1 MTSIYTK
8 KSILRCGTPA
18 PETAAG
24 AASFVFGSKP
34 HRTGAM
40 ATHSTIGNVILQPD
54 QYPTLHVRALDFEI
68 TPEAAYPVI
77 AAGARYAYWLDS
89 AREESPM
96 SRVSYV
102 GVVPHWAAVLR
113 IENAREATNTTPWD
127 ALDTALA
134 SMPEPDS
141 IAELPEGLRG
151 GYVGYLGYE
160 ARAAL
165 HPGRIGYTPRHT
177 AQTPDSL
184 WMPAVR
190 YLTYEH
196 ETRRAWLLGD
206 KPWFEKI
213 EPRLRE
219 LARDSWREIPGDNAH
234 GGGKPLSQHVEHLL
248 FEAPE
253 RESYCADI
261 ERAQWHIYEGNS
273 YEVCLSAESTARVE
287 HPLTPDQLFELYRTQ
302 RRHNPAPYAAY
313 LRCGDFS
320 VLSSSPE
327 RFLMVDTHGNAETKP
342 IKGTCPRGAN
352 PQEDAA
358 AAHWLQHDA
367 KTRAEN
373 LMIVDLL
380 RNDLSTVS
388 DPASVQVPVLM
399 GVESY
404 ATVHQLVSTVTA
416 RLKPEISAVH
426 AGAACFPGGSM
437 TGAPKP
443 STMNIIEDLEARPRG
458 VYSGALGF
466 FSADGGANLSIVIRT
481 LVAHDDGLITLAA
494 GGAIVADSDP
504 NAEYEEML
512 TKLRAALP
520 PSVGHIVEKGVSK
533 QNVAAIA
540 NRESP
545 GIL

>member
-1 MTSIYTK
+1 M
-8 KSILRCGTPA
+8 
-18 PETAAG
+18 AAG
-24 AASFVFGSKP
+24 AVSFVFGSKP
-34 HRTGAM
+34 RRSRPT

-77 AAGARYAYWLDS
+77 AADAQYAYWLDS

-113 IENAREATNTTPWD
+113 IENACEATNSTLWD
-127 ALDTALA
+127 VLDTALT
-134 SMPEPDS
+134 SMPEPDN

-151 GYVGYLGYE
+151 GYVGYFGYE

-165 HPGRIGYTPRHT
+165 HPGRIGYAPRHT

-206 KPWFEKI
+206 EPWLEEI

-219 LARDSWREIPGDNAH
+219 LAREDSLSEIPGDNALSCD
-234 GGGKPLSQHVEHLL
+234 KPSPQLR

-327 RFLMVDTHGNAETKP
+327 RFLMVDTQGNAETKP

-352 PQEDAA
+352 PQDDAA
-358 AAHWLQHDA
+358 AAHWLHHDA

-426 AGAACFPGGSM
+426 ASAACFPGGSM

-481 LVAHDDGLITLAA
+481 LIAHDNGLITLAA

-520 PSVGHIVEKGVSK
+520 PSVGRIVEKGVSK
-533 QNVAAIA
+533 QSVAATD
-540 NRESP
+540 RENS
-545 GIL
+545 GVS

>member
-1 MTSIYTK
+1 MYIAKTTYK
-8 KSILRCGTPA
+8 DAA
-18 PETAAG
+18 PQPPEMAAG

-34 HRTGAM
+34 HCSRPT

-54 QYPTLHVRALDFEI
+54 QYPTLHVRALNFEI
-68 TPEAAYPVI
+68 MPEAAYPVI

-113 IENAREATNTTPWD
+113 IENACEATNTTPWD

-134 SMPEPDS
+134 SMSEPDD

-151 GYVGYLGYE
+151 GYVGYFGYE

-177 AQTPDSL
+177 VQTPDSL

-190 YLTYEH
+190 YLVYEH
-196 ETRRAWLLGD
+196 ETHRAWLLGD
-206 KPWFEKI
+206 KPWLEKI

-234 GGGKPLSQHVEHLL
+234 DGDKPLSQHVEHLR

-273 YEVCLSAESTARVE
+273 YEVCLSAESTARLE

-352 PQEDAA
+352 PQDDAA

-426 AGAACFPGGSM
+426 ASAACFPGGSM

-481 LVAHDDGLITLAA
+481 LVAHDNGLITLAA

-520 PSVGHIVEKGVSK
+520 PSMGRIVEKGVSK
-533 QNVAAIA
+533 QSVAATD
-540 NRESP
+540 RENS
-545 GIL
+545 GVS

>member
-1 MTSIYTK
+1 M
-8 KSILRCGTPA
+8 
-18 PETAAG
+18 AAG
-24 AASFVFGSKP
+24 VASFVFGSKP
-34 HRTGAM
+34 RRSRPT

-113 IENAREATNTTPWD
+113 IENAREATNMTPWD

-134 SMPEPDS
+134 SVPKPDN

-151 GYVGYLGYE
+151 GYVGYFGYE

-206 KPWFEKI
+206 EPWLEEI
-213 EPRLRE
+213 EPLLRE
-219 LARDSWREIPGDNAH
+219 LAREDSLRDEVQSSNAPSGD
-234 GGGKPLSQHVEHLL
+234 KPLIQHVEHLR

-261 ERAQWHIYEGNS
+261 ERAQRHIYEGNS

-352 PQEDAA
+352 PQDDAA
-358 AAHWLQHDA
+358 AAHWLHHDA

-426 AGAACFPGGSM
+426 ASAACFPGGSM

-481 LVAHDDGLITLAA
+481 LVAHDNGLITLAA

-520 PSVGHIVEKGVSK
+520 PSVGRIVEKGVSE
-533 QNVAAIA
+533 QSVAATDQE
-540 NRESP
+540 NS
-545 GIL
+545 GVS

>member
-1 MTSIYTK
+1 M
-8 KSILRCGTPA
+8 
-18 PETAAG
+18 AAG

-34 HRTGAM
+34 HCSRPT

-68 TPEAAYPVI
+68 MPEAAYPVI

-102 GVVPHWAAVLR
+102 GVVPHWVAVLR

-134 SMPEPDS
+134 SMPEPDD

-151 GYVGYLGYE
+151 GYVGYFGYE

-190 YLTYEH
+190 YLVYEH

-206 KPWFEKI
+206 EPWIEEI

-219 LARDSWREIPGDNAH
+219 LAQEDSLCDEILSDNAH
-234 GGGKPLSQHVEHLL
+234 GGDKPLSQHVEYLR
-248 FEAPE
+248 FEAPDC
-253 RESYCADI
+253 ESYCADI

-352 PQEDAA
+352 PQDDAA
-358 AAHWLQHDA
+358 AAHRLRHDT

-426 AGAACFPGGSM
+426 ASAVCFPGGSM

-481 LVAHDDGLITLAA
+481 LVAHDNGLITLAA

-533 QNVAAIA
+533 QSVAATD
-540 NRESP
+540 RESP

>member
-1 MTSIYTK
+1 M
-8 KSILRCGTPA
+8 
-18 PETAAG
+18 AAG
-24 AASFVFGSKP
+24 ASSFVFGSKP
-34 HRTGAM
+34 RCSRPT

-68 TPEAAYPVI
+68 MPEAAYPVI
-77 AAGARYAYWLDS
+77 AADARYAYWLDS

-113 IENAREATNTTPWD
+113 IENACEATNPTPWD

-134 SMPEPDS
+134 SMPEPDD

-151 GYVGYLGYE
+151 GYVGYFGYE

-190 YLTYEH
+190 YLVYEH

-206 KPWFEKI
+206 EPWLEKI

-234 GGGKPLSQHVEHLL
+234 DGDKPLSQHVEHLL
-248 FEAPE
+248 FEAPDC
-253 RESYCADI
+253 ESYCADI

-302 RRHNPAPYAAY
+302 RKHNPAPYAAY

-352 PQEDAA
+352 PQDDAA

-426 AGAACFPGGSM
+426 ASAACFPGGSM

-466 FSADGGANLSIVIRT
+466 FSMDGGANLSIVIRT
-481 LVAHDDGLITLAA
+481 LVAHDNGLITLAA

-520 PSVGHIVEKGVSK
+520 PSVGRIVEKGASK
-533 QNVAAIA
+533 QSATAATD
-540 NRESP
+540 RESS

>member
-1 MTSIYTK
+1 MYIAKTIYK
-8 KSILRCGTPA
+8 DAVLPA

-34 HRTGAM
+34 HRSRPT

-54 QYPTLHVRALDFEI
+54 QYPTLHVRALDFAI
-68 TPEAAYPVI
+68 MPETAYPVI

-113 IENAREATNTTPWD
+113 IENAREATNPTPWD

-134 SMPEPDS
+134 SVPEPDN

-151 GYVGYLGYE
+151 GYVGYFGYE

-190 YLTYEH
+190 YLVYEH

-206 KPWFEKI
+206 EPWLEKI

-234 GGGKPLSQHVEHLL
+234 DGDKPLSQHVEHLL
-248 FEAPE
+248 FEAPDC
-253 RESYCADI
+253 ESYCADI
-261 ERAQWHIYEGNS
+261 EHAQWHIYEGNS

-352 PQEDAA
+352 PQDDAA
-358 AAHWLQHDA
+358 AAHRLRHDT

-426 AGAACFPGGSM
+426 ASAACFPGGSM

-443 STMNIIEDLEARPRG
+443 STMNIIENLEARPRG

-481 LVAHDDGLITLAA
+481 LVAHDNGLITLAA
-494 GGAIVADSDP
+494 GGAIVADSGP

-520 PSVGHIVEKGVSK
+520 PSVGRIVEKGVSK
-533 QNVAAIA
+533 QSVAATD
-540 NRESP
+540 RENS
-545 GIL
+545 GVL

>member
-1 MTSIYTK
+1 MYIAKTVYK
-8 KSILRCGTPA
+8 DAVLPA

-34 HRTGAM
+34 HRTGAT

-54 QYPTLHVRALDFEI
+54 QYPTLHVHALDFEI

-113 IENAREATNTTPWD
+113 IDNAREATNPTPWD

-134 SMPEPDS
+134 SVPEPDN

-151 GYVGYLGYE
+151 GYVGYFGYE
-160 ARAAL
+160 ARATL

-190 YLTYEH
+190 YLVYEH

-206 KPWFEKI
+206 EPWLNEI

-234 GGGKPLSQHVEHLL
+234 DGDKPLSQHVEHLL
-248 FEAPE
+248 FEAPDC
-253 RESYCADI
+253 ESYCADI

-327 RFLMVDTHGNAETKP
+327 RFLMVDTQGNAETKP

-352 PQEDAA
+352 PQDDAA

-426 AGAACFPGGSM
+426 ASAACFPGGSM

-481 LVAHDDGLITLAA
+481 LVAHDNGLITLAA

-504 NAEYEEML
+504 NTEYEEML

-520 PSVGHIVEKGVSK
+520 PSMGHIVEKGVSK
-533 QNVAAIA
+533 QSVATTD
-540 NRESP
+540 RESP

>member
-1 MTSIYTK
+1 MYIAKTVYK
-8 KSILRCGTPA
+8 DAVLPA

-34 HRTGAM
+34 HRSRPT

-113 IENAREATNTTPWD
+113 IENACEATNTTPWD

-134 SMPEPDS
+134 SMPEPDD

-151 GYVGYLGYE
+151 GYVGYFGYE

-190 YLTYEH
+190 YLVYEH
-196 ETRRAWLLGD
+196 ETHRAWLLGD
-206 KPWFEKI
+206 KPWFEEI

-219 LARDSWREIPGDNAH
+219 LVRDSWREIPGDNAH
-234 GGGKPLSQHVEHLL
+234 DGDKPLSQHVEHLL
-248 FEAPE
+248 FEAPDC
-253 RESYCADI
+253 ESYCADI

-302 RRHNPAPYAAY
+302 RKHNPAPYAAY

-358 AAHWLQHDA
+358 AAHRLRHDT

-416 RLKPEISAVH
+416 RLKPEISAMY
-426 AGAACFPGGSM
+426 ASAACFPGGSM

-481 LVAHDDGLITLAA
+481 LVAHDNGLITLAA

-520 PSVGHIVEKGVSK
+520 PSMGRIIEKGVSK
-533 QNVAAIA
+533 QSATAAA
-540 NRESP
+540 DRESS
-545 GIL
+545 GTL

>member
-1 MTSIYTK
+1 MYIAKTVYK
-8 KSILRCGTPA
+8 DAVLPA

-34 HRTGAM
+34 HRSRPT

-113 IENAREATNTTPWD
+113 IENACEATNPTPWD

-134 SMPEPDS
+134 SMPEPDD

-151 GYVGYLGYE
+151 GYVGYFGYE

-165 HPGRIGYTPRHT
+165 HPGRIGHTPRHT

-190 YLTYEH
+190 YLVYEH
-196 ETRRAWLLGD
+196 ETHRAWLLGD
-206 KPWFEKI
+206 KPWFEEI

-219 LARDSWREIPGDNAH
+219 LVRDSWREIPGDNAH
-234 GGGKPLSQHVEHLL
+234 DGDKPLSQHVEHLL
-248 FEAPE
+248 FEAPDC
-253 RESYCADI
+253 ESYCADI

-302 RRHNPAPYAAY
+302 RKHNPAPYAAY

-358 AAHWLQHDA
+358 AAHRLRHDT

-416 RLKPEISAVH
+416 RLKPEISAMY
-426 AGAACFPGGSM
+426 ASAACFPGGSM

-481 LVAHDDGLITLAA
+481 LVAHDNGLITLAA

-520 PSVGHIVEKGVSK
+520 PSMGRIIEKGVSK
-533 QNVAAIA
+533 QSATAAA
-540 NRESP
+540 DRESS

>member
-1 MTSIYTK
+1 MYIAKTVYK
-8 KSILRCGTPA
+8 DAVLPA

-34 HRTGAM
+34 HRSRPT

-113 IENAREATNTTPWD
+113 IENACEATNPTPWD

-134 SMPEPDS
+134 SMPEPDD

-151 GYVGYLGYE
+151 GYVGYFGYE

-190 YLTYEH
+190 YLAYEH
-196 ETRRAWLLGD
+196 ETHRAWLLGD
-206 KPWFEKI
+206 KPWFEEI

-219 LARDSWREIPGDNAH
+219 LVRDSWREIPGDNAH
-234 GGGKPLSQHVEHLL
+234 DGDKPLSQHVEHLL
-248 FEAPE
+248 FEAPDC
-253 RESYCADI
+253 ESYCADI

-302 RRHNPAPYAAY
+302 RKHNPAPYAAY

-358 AAHWLQHDA
+358 AAHRVRHDT

-416 RLKPEISAVH
+416 RLKPEISAMY
-426 AGAACFPGGSM
+426 ASAACFPGGSM

-481 LVAHDDGLITLAA
+481 LVAHDNGLITLAA

-520 PSVGHIVEKGVSK
+520 PSMGRIIEKGVSK
-533 QNVAAIA
+533 QSATAAA
-540 NRESP
+540 DRESS

>member
-1 MTSIYTK
+1 MP
-8 KSILRCGTPA
+8 PA

-34 HRTGAM
+34 HRSRPT
-40 ATHSTIGNVILQPD
+40 ATHFTIGNVILQPD

-113 IENAREATNTTPWD
+113 IENAREATNLTPWD
-127 ALDTALA
+127 TLDTALA
-134 SMPEPDS
+134 SMPEPDN

-151 GYVGYLGYE
+151 GYVGYFGYE

-177 AQTPDSL
+177 ARTPDSL

-196 ETRRAWLLGD
+196 ETHRAWLLGD
-206 KPWFEKI
+206 KPWLEEI

-234 GGGKPLSQHVEHLL
+234 DGDKPLSQHVEHLR

-327 RFLMVDTHGNAETKP
+327 RFLMVDTQGNAETKP

-352 PQEDAA
+352 PQDDAA
-358 AAHWLQHDA
+358 AAHWLQRDA

-416 RLKPEISAVH
+416 RLKPEISAVYASA
-426 AGAACFPGGSM
+426 AGFPGGSM

-458 VYSGALGF
+458 IYSGALGF
-466 FSADGGANLSIVIRT
+466 FSVDGGANLSIVIRT
-481 LVAHDDGLITLAA
+481 LVAHDNGLITLAA

-533 QNVAAIA
+533 QSVAATD
-540 NRESP
+540 RESP

>member
-1 MTSIYTK
+1 M
-8 KSILRCGTPA
+8 
-18 PETAAG
+18 AAG
-24 AASFVFGSKP
+24 AVSFVFGSKP
-34 HRTGAM
+34 RRSRPM
-40 ATHSTIGNVILQPD
+40 ATHSTIGDVILQPD
-54 QYPTLHVRALDFEI
+54 QYPTLHVRTLDFEI

-113 IENAREATNTTPWD
+113 IENAREETNPTPWD

-134 SMPEPDS
+134 SVPKPDN
-141 IAELPEGLRG
+141 IAELPEGLRS
-151 GYVGYLGYE
+151 GYVGYFGYE

-206 KPWFEKI
+206 KPWLENI
-213 EPRLRE
+213 EPRLRKV
-219 LARDSWREIPGDNAH
+219 AREDSLRDEAQSNNAPSGD
-234 GGGKPLSQHVEHLL
+234 KPLIQHVEHLL
-248 FEAPE
+248 FDAPDC
-253 RESYCADI
+253 ESYCADI
-261 ERAQWHIYEGNS
+261 ERAQRHIYEGNS

-327 RFLMVDTHGNAETKP
+327 RFLMVDTQGNAETKP

-426 AGAACFPGGSM
+426 ASAACFPGGSM

-481 LVAHDDGLITLAA
+481 LVAHDNGLISLAA

-520 PSVGHIVEKGVSK
+520 PSVGRIVEKGVSK
-533 QNVAAIA
+533 QSVAATD
-540 NRESP
+540 RENS
-545 GIL
+545 GVS

>member
-1 MTSIYTK
+1 MYIAKTVYK
-8 KSILRCGTPA
+8 DAVLPA

-34 HRTGAM
+34 HRSRPT

-134 SMPEPDS
+134 SMPEPDD

-151 GYVGYLGYE
+151 GYVGYFGYE

-190 YLTYEH
+190 YLAYEH
-196 ETRRAWLLGD
+196 ETHRAWLLGD
-206 KPWFEKI
+206 KPWFEEI

-234 GGGKPLSQHVEHLL
+234 DGDKPLSQHVEHLH
-248 FEAPE
+248 FEAPDC
-253 RESYCADI
+253 ESYCADI

-302 RRHNPAPYAAY
+302 RKHNPAPYAAY

-358 AAHWLQHDA
+358 AAHRLRHDT

-416 RLKPEISAVH
+416 RLKPEISAMY
-426 AGAACFPGGSM
+426 ASAACFPGGSM

-481 LVAHDDGLITLAA
+481 LVAHDNGLITLAA

-520 PSVGHIVEKGVSK
+520 PSMGRIIEKGVSK
-533 QNVAAIA
+533 QSATAAA
-540 NRESP
+540 DRESS

>member
-1 MTSIYTK
+1 MYIAKTVYK
-8 KSILRCGTPA
+8 DAVLPA

-34 HRTGAM
+34 HRSRPT

-113 IENAREATNTTPWD
+113 IENACEATNPTPWD

-134 SMPEPDS
+134 SMPEPDD

-151 GYVGYLGYE
+151 GYVGYFGYE

-190 YLTYEH
+190 YLAYEH
-196 ETRRAWLLGD
+196 ETHRAWLLGD
-206 KPWFEKI
+206 KPWFEEI

-219 LARDSWREIPGDNAH
+219 LVRDSWREIPGDNAH
-234 GGGKPLSQHVEHLL
+234 DGDKPLSQHVEHLL
-248 FEAPE
+248 FEAPDC
-253 RESYCADI
+253 ESYCADI

-302 RRHNPAPYAAY
+302 RKHNPAPYAAY

-358 AAHWLQHDA
+358 AAHRLRHDT

-416 RLKPEISAVH
+416 RLKPEISAMY
-426 AGAACFPGGSM
+426 ASAACFPGGSM

-458 VYSGALGF
+458 IYSGALGF

-481 LVAHDDGLITLAA
+481 LVAHDNGLITLAA

-520 PSVGHIVEKGVSK
+520 PSMGRIIEKGVSK
-533 QNVAAIA
+533 QSATAAA
-540 NRESP
+540 DRESS

>member
-1 MTSIYTK
+1 MYIAKTVYK
-8 KSILRCGTPA
+8 DAVLPA

-34 HRTGAM
+34 HRSRPT

-113 IENAREATNTTPWD
+113 IENAREATNPTPWD

-134 SMPEPDS
+134 SVPAPDN

-151 GYVGYLGYE
+151 GYVGYFGYE

-190 YLTYEH
+190 YLAYEH
-196 ETRRAWLLGD
+196 ETHRAWLLGD
-206 KPWFEKI
+206 KPWFEEI

-219 LARDSWREIPGDNAH
+219 LVRDSWREIPGDNAH
-234 GGGKPLSQHVEHLL
+234 DGDKPLSQHVEHLL
-248 FEAPE
+248 FEAPDC
-253 RESYCADI
+253 ESYCADI

-302 RRHNPAPYAAY
+302 RKHNPAPYAAY

-358 AAHWLQHDA
+358 AAHRLRHDT

-416 RLKPEISAVH
+416 RLKPEISAMY
-426 AGAACFPGGSM
+426 ASAACFPGGSM

-481 LVAHDDGLITLAA
+481 LVAHDNGLITLAA

-520 PSVGHIVEKGVSK
+520 PSMGRIIEKGVSK
-533 QNVAAIA
+533 QSATAAA
-540 NRESP
+540 DRESS

>member
-1 MTSIYTK
+1 MYIAKTVYK
-8 KSILRCGTPA
+8 DAVLPA

-34 HRTGAM
+34 HRSRPT

-113 IENAREATNTTPWD
+113 IENACEATNPTPWD

-134 SMPEPDS
+134 SMPEPDD

-151 GYVGYLGYE
+151 GYVGYFGYE

-190 YLTYEH
+190 YLAYEH
-196 ETRRAWLLGD
+196 ETHRAWLLGD
-206 KPWFEKI
+206 KPWFEEI

-219 LARDSWREIPGDNAH
+219 LVRDSWREIPGDNAH
-234 GGGKPLSQHVEHLL
+234 DGDKPLSQHVEHLL
-248 FEAPE
+248 FEAPDC
-253 RESYCADI
+253 ESYCADI

-302 RRHNPAPYAAY
+302 RKHNPAPYAAY

-352 PQEDAA
+352 PQDDAA

-416 RLKPEISAVH
+416 RLKPEISAMY
-426 AGAACFPGGSM
+426 ASAACFPGGSM

-481 LVAHDDGLITLAA
+481 LVAHDNGLITLAA

-520 PSVGHIVEKGVSK
+520 PSMGRIIEKGVSK
-533 QNVAAIA
+533 QSATAAA
-540 NRESP
+540 DRESS

>member
-1 MTSIYTK
+1 M
-8 KSILRCGTPA
+8 
-18 PETAAG
+18 AAG

-34 HRTGAM
+34 HCSRPT

-68 TPEAAYPVI
+68 MPEAAYPVI

-134 SMPEPDS
+134 SMPEPDD

-151 GYVGYLGYE
+151 GYVGYFGYE

-165 HPGRIGYTPRHT
+165 HPGRIGYTPRYM

-190 YLTYEH
+190 YLVYEH
-196 ETRRAWLLGD
+196 ETHRAWLLGD
-206 KPWFEKI
+206 KPWLEKI

-219 LARDSWREIPGDNAH
+219 LVRDSWREIPGDNAH
-234 GGGKPLSQHVEHLL
+234 DGDKPLSQHVEHLL
-248 FEAPE
+248 FEAPDC
-253 RESYCADI
+253 ESYCADI

-302 RRHNPAPYAAY
+302 RKHNPAPYAAY

-327 RFLMVDTHGNAETKP
+327 RFLIVDTQGNAETKP

-352 PQEDAA
+352 PQGDAA
-358 AAHWLQHDA
+358 AAHWLQHDT

-388 DPASVQVPVLM
+388 EPASVQVPVLM

-426 AGAACFPGGSM
+426 ASAACFPGGSM

-481 LVAHDDGLITLAA
+481 LVAHDNGLITLAA

-520 PSVGHIVEKGVSK
+520 PSVGRIVEKGVSK
-533 QNVAAIA
+533 QSVAATD
-540 NRESP
+540 RESL

>member
-1 MTSIYTK
+1 M
-8 KSILRCGTPA
+8 
-18 PETAAG
+18 AAG

-34 HRTGAM
+34 HCSRPT

-113 IENAREATNTTPWD
+113 IENAREATNPTPWD
-127 ALDTALA
+127 TLDTALS
-134 SMPEPDS
+134 SMPEPDNIS
-141 IAELPEGLRG
+141 GLPEGLRG
-151 GYVGYLGYE
+151 GYVGYFGYE

-165 HPGRIGYTPRHT
+165 HPGRIGYTPRHM

-190 YLTYEH
+190 YLAYEH
-196 ETRRAWLLGD
+196 ETHRAWLLGD
-206 KPWFEKI
+206 KPWLEKI
-213 EPRLRE
+213 EPCLRE
-219 LARDSWREIPGDNAH
+219 LAQDSWRETPGDNAH
-234 GGGKPLSQHVEHLL
+234 GGDKPLSQHVEHLH

-327 RFLMVDTHGNAETKP
+327 RFLMVDTQGNAETKP

-352 PQEDAA
+352 PQDDAA

-426 AGAACFPGGSM
+426 ASAACFPGGSM

-466 FSADGGANLSIVIRT
+466 FSMDGGANLSIVIRT
-481 LVAHDDGLITLAA
+481 LVAHDNGLITLAA

-533 QNVAAIA
+533 QSATAATD
-540 NRESP
+540 RESL

>member
-1 MTSIYTK
+1 MYIVKTVYK
-8 KSILRCGTPA
+8 DAVLPA

-34 HRTGAM
+34 HRSRPT

-113 IENAREATNTTPWD
+113 IENACEATNPTPWD

-134 SMPEPDS
+134 SMPEPDD

-151 GYVGYLGYE
+151 GYVGYFGYE

-190 YLTYEH
+190 YLAYEH
-196 ETRRAWLLGD
+196 ETHRAWLLGD
-206 KPWFEKI
+206 KPWFEEI

-219 LARDSWREIPGDNAH
+219 LVRDSWREIPGDNAH
-234 GGGKPLSQHVEHLL
+234 DGDKPLSQHVEHLL
-248 FEAPE
+248 FDAPDC
-253 RESYCADI
+253 ESYCADI

-302 RRHNPAPYAAY
+302 RKHNPAPYAAY

-358 AAHWLQHDA
+358 AAHRLRHDT

-416 RLKPEISAVH
+416 RLKPEISAMY
-426 AGAACFPGGSM
+426 ASAACFPGGSM

-481 LVAHDDGLITLAA
+481 LVAHDNGLITLAA

-520 PSVGHIVEKGVSK
+520 PSMGRIIEKGVSK
-533 QNVAAIA
+533 QSATAAA
-540 NRESP
+540 DRESS

>member
-1 MTSIYTK
+1 MP
-8 KSILRCGTPA
+8 PA

-34 HRTGAM
+34 HRSRPT
-40 ATHSTIGNVILQPD
+40 ATHFTIGNVILQPD

-113 IENAREATNTTPWD
+113 IENAREATNLTPWD
-127 ALDTALA
+127 TLDTALA
-134 SMPEPDS
+134 SMPEPDN

-151 GYVGYLGYE
+151 GYVGYFGYE

-177 AQTPDSL
+177 ARTPDSL

-190 YLTYEH
+190 YLAYEH
-196 ETRRAWLLGD
+196 ETHRAWLLGD
-206 KPWFEKI
+206 KPWFEEI

-234 GGGKPLSQHVEHLL
+234 DGDKPLSQHVEHLH

-261 ERAQWHIYEGNS
+261 QRAQWHIYEGNS

-399 GVESY
+399 GVEIY

-416 RLKPEISAVH
+416 RLKPGISAVH
-426 AGAACFPGGSM
+426 ASAACFPGGSM

-481 LVAHDDGLITLAA
+481 LVAHDNGLITLAA
-494 GGAIVADSDP
+494 GGAIVSDSDP

-520 PSVGHIVEKGVSK
+520 PSVGRIVEKGVSK
-533 QNVAAIA
+533 QSVAATD
-540 NRESP
+540 REIP

>member
-1 MTSIYTK
+1 MYIAKTVYK
-8 KSILRCGTPA
+8 DAVLPA

-34 HRTGAM
+34 HRSRPT

-134 SMPEPDS
+134 SMPEPDD

-151 GYVGYLGYE
+151 GYVGYFGYE

-190 YLTYEH
+190 YLAYEH
-196 ETRRAWLLGD
+196 ETHRAWLLGD
-206 KPWFEKI
+206 KPWFEEI

-234 GGGKPLSQHVEHLL
+234 DGDKPLSQHVEHLH

-399 GVESY
+399 GVEIY

-416 RLKPEISAVH
+416 RLKPGISAVH
-426 AGAACFPGGSM
+426 ASAACFPGGSM

-481 LVAHDDGLITLAA
+481 LVAHDNGLITLAA

-504 NAEYEEML
+504 DAEYEEML

-533 QNVAAIA
+533 QSVAATD
-540 NRESP
+540 RESS

>member
-1 MTSIYTK
+1 M
-8 KSILRCGTPA
+8 
-18 PETAAG
+18 AAG

-34 HRTGAM
+34 HCSRPT

-68 TPEAAYPVI
+68 MPEAAYPVI

-113 IENAREATNTTPWD
+113 IENACEATNLTPWD
-127 ALDTALA
+127 TLDTAL
-134 SMPEPDS
+134 SSVPEPDD

-151 GYVGYLGYE
+151 GYVGYFGYE

-165 HPGRIGYTPRHT
+165 HPGRIGYTPRYM

-190 YLTYEH
+190 YLVYEH
-196 ETRRAWLLGD
+196 ETHRAWLLGD
-206 KPWFEKI
+206 EPWLEEI
-213 EPRLRE
+213 ESRLRE
-219 LARDSWREIPGDNAH
+219 LAQDSWRETPSDNAH
-234 GGGKPLSQHVEHLL
+234 DGDKPLSQHVEHLH

-327 RFLMVDTHGNAETKP
+327 RFLMVDTQGNAETKP

-352 PQEDAA
+352 PQDDAA

-404 ATVHQLVSTVTA
+404 ATVHQLVSAVTA

-426 AGAACFPGGSM
+426 ASAACFPGGSM

-481 LVAHDDGLITLAA
+481 LVAHDNGLITLAA

-533 QNVAAIA
+533 QSATAATD
-540 NRESP
+540 RESL

>member
-1 MTSIYTK
+1 MYIAKTVYK
-8 KSILRCGTPA
+8 DAVLPA

-34 HRTGAM
+34 HRSRPT

-134 SMPEPDS
+134 SMPEPDD

-151 GYVGYLGYE
+151 GYVGYFGYE

-190 YLTYEH
+190 YLAYEH
-196 ETRRAWLLGD
+196 ETHRAWLLGD
-206 KPWFEKI
+206 KPWFEEI

-234 GGGKPLSQHVEHLL
+234 DGDKPLSQHVEHLH

-399 GVESY
+399 GVEIY

-416 RLKPEISAVH
+416 RLKPGISAVH
-426 AGAACFPGGSM
+426 ASAACFPGGSM

-481 LVAHDDGLITLAA
+481 LVAHDNGLITLAA

-520 PSVGHIVEKGVSK
+520 PSVGRIVEKGVSK
-533 QNVAAIA
+533 QSVAATDQ
-540 NRESP
+540 ESP
-545 GIL
+545 GTL

>member
-1 MTSIYTK
+1 MRHPS
-8 KSILRCGTPA
+8 P
-18 PETAAG
+18 PEMAAG

-34 HRTGAM
+34 HCSRPT

-68 TPEAAYPVI
+68 MPEAAYPVI

-113 IENAREATNTTPWD
+113 IENACEATNTTPWD

-134 SMPEPDS
+134 SMPEPDD

-151 GYVGYLGYE
+151 GYVGYFGYE

-206 KPWFEKI
+206 EPWIEEI

-219 LARDSWREIPGDNAH
+219 LARDSWRETPGDNAH
-234 GGGKPLSQHVEHLL
+234 GGDKPLSQHVEHLL
-248 FEAPE
+248 FDAPDC
-253 RESYCADI
+253 ESYCADI

-302 RRHNPAPYAAY
+302 RKHNPAPYAAY

-327 RFLMVDTHGNAETKP
+327 RFLMVDTQGNAETKP

-426 AGAACFPGGSM
+426 ASAACFPGGSM

-481 LVAHDDGLITLAA
+481 LVAHDNGLITLAA

-520 PSVGHIVEKGVSK
+520 PSVGRIVEKGVSK
-533 QNVAAIA
+533 QSVAATD
-540 NRESP
+540 RENS
-545 GIL
+545 GVS

>member
-1 MTSIYTK
+1 MYIAKTVYK
-8 KSILRCGTPA
+8 DAVLPA

-34 HRTGAM
+34 HRSRPT

-113 IENAREATNTTPWD
+113 IENACEATNTTPWD

-134 SMPEPDS
+134 SMPEPDD

-151 GYVGYLGYE
+151 GYVGYFGYE

-190 YLTYEH
+190 YLVYEH
-196 ETRRAWLLGD
+196 ETHRAWLLGD
-206 KPWFEKI
+206 KPWFEEI

-234 GGGKPLSQHVEHLL
+234 DGDKPLSQHVEHLH

-327 RFLMVDTHGNAETKP
+327 RFLMVDIQGNAETKP

-352 PQEDAA
+352 PQDDAA

-426 AGAACFPGGSM
+426 ASAACFPGGSM

-481 LVAHDDGLITLAA
+481 LVAHDNGLITLAA

-504 NAEYEEML
+504 DAEYEEML

-520 PSVGHIVEKGVSK
+520 PSVGRIVEKGVSK
-533 QNVAAIA
+533 QSVAATD
-540 NRESP
+540 RENS
-545 GIL
+545 GVS

>member
-1 MTSIYTK
+1 MYIAKTVYK
-8 KSILRCGTPA
+8 DAVLPA

-34 HRTGAM
+34 HRSRPT

-68 TPEAAYPVI
+68 MPEAAYPVI
-77 AAGARYAYWLDS
+77 AADARYAYWLDS

-113 IENAREATNTTPWD
+113 IENACEATNPTPWD

-134 SMPEPDS
+134 SMPEPDD

-151 GYVGYLGYE
+151 GYVGYFGYE

-190 YLTYEH
+190 YLVYEH

-206 KPWFEKI
+206 EPWLKKI

-234 GGGKPLSQHVEHLL
+234 DGDKPLSQHVEHLL
-248 FEAPE
+248 FEAPDC
-253 RESYCADI
+253 ESYCADI

-302 RRHNPAPYAAY
+302 RKHNPAPYAAY

-352 PQEDAA
+352 PQDDAA
-358 AAHWLQHDA
+358 AAHRLRHDT

-380 RNDLSTVS
+380 RNDLSMVS

-399 GVESY
+399 SVESY

-426 AGAACFPGGSM
+426 ASAACFPGGSM

-481 LVAHDDGLITLAA
+481 LVAHDNGLITLAA

-520 PSVGHIVEKGVSK
+520 PSVGHIVEKDVSK
-533 QNVAAIA
+533 QSVAATD
-540 NRESP
+540 RESP

>member
-1 MTSIYTK
+1 MYIAKTVYK
-8 KSILRCGTPA
+8 DAVLPA

-34 HRTGAM
+34 HRSRPT

-134 SMPEPDS
+134 SMPEPDN

-151 GYVGYLGYE
+151 GYVGYFGYE

-165 HPGRIGYTPRHT
+165 HPGRIGYTPRHM
-177 AQTPDSL
+177 ARTPDSL

-196 ETRRAWLLGD
+196 ETHRAWLLGD
-206 KPWFEKI
+206 KPWLEEI

-234 GGGKPLSQHVEHLL
+234 DGDKPLSQHVEHLR

-327 RFLMVDTHGNAETKP
+327 RFLMVDIQGNAETKP

-352 PQEDAA
+352 PQDDAA
-358 AAHWLQHDA
+358 AAHWLQRDA

-426 AGAACFPGGSM
+426 ASAACFPGGSM

-481 LVAHDDGLITLAA
+481 LVAHDSGLITLAA

-520 PSVGHIVEKGVSK
+520 PSMGRIVEKGVSK
-533 QNVAAIA
+533 QSAAAIA
-540 NRESP
+540 DRESP